1 MYTIVKRKDWEDFA
15 KELEAKSDV
24 RWGQHRGIKP
34 TYYNPFL
41 DMLEKEVN
49 GVPIVFNGY
58 EYLSIGVTLGVEYS
72 NEEFIKKCAEIKPLS
87 GNESE
92 EEKLKK
98 ELALLKIIKNKYEIR
113 ESIRQLQ
120 ILTLKQLDEARV
132 LLLDAN
138 EHFGSF
144 RYYGGTHCTS
154 SDFTPAVLDAI
165 ENIEVAKKACY
176 AEIEN
181 TKNMIEEEQAFNDH
195 VFGDGD

>member
-1 MYTIVKRKDWEDFA
+1 MHTIVKRKDWEDFA

-24 RWGQHRGIKP
+24 KWGQHKCVSP

-41 DMLEKEVN
+41 DMLDKEANEVS
-49 GVPIVFNGY
+49 VTFNGY
-58 EYLSIGVTLGVEYS
+58 FLDLTRTFEDGYN
-72 NEEFIKKCAEIKPLS
+72 NENFIKECAERIPSTRK
-87 GNESE
+87 ESE
-92 EEKLKK
+92 EEKLRK
-98 ELALLKIIKNKYEIR
+98 EIALLKIIKNKYEIR

-120 ILTLKQLDEARV
+120 ILTLKQLDEARA